1 MKKEIDKMELYNLEI
16 RFMDEYHLENKED
29 LFAFHEINKELLN
42 DFIDA
47 RKKTYEEKSKTKDEN
62 KKEECTNKVK
72 FLTEEISELQKRVK
86 TCKTIESHHEKM
98 QKEISQIDKQKENT
112 LYR

>member
-1 MKKEIDKMELYNLEI
+1 MKKEIDKMEHYNLE
-16 RFMDEYHLENKED
+16 NKKD

-42 DFIDA
+42 DLIDA
-47 RKKTYEEKSKTKDEN
+47 RKKTYEEKSKTKDES

-72 FLTEEISELQKRVK
+72 FLTKEISESQKRVK

-98 QKEISQIDKQKENT
+98 QKEISQIVKQKENT

>member
-1 MKKEIDKMELYNLEI
+1 MKKKIDKMELYNLEI

-42 DFIDA
+42 DLIDA

-86 TCKTIESHHEKM
+86 TCKTIESHYEKM